1 MSRHEADNM
10 TDKSF
15 TDILKT
21 DQNLALRLAFIDFL
35 LLYRGQFS
43 RIDITKEFDVS
54 EITATC
60 IIAEYNSLRKNNF
73 DYDKS
78 EKNS

>member
-1 MSRHEADNM
+1 M

-60 IIAEYNSLRKNNF
+60 IITEYNSLRKNNF